1 MKITN
6 FQNVARTVGIL
17 AVASVLPFSAIARGD
32 EIKSVPKYA
41 GALTFAPDGT
51 LFVGDNISSEVFAYK
66 TGLDQP
72 EQIDP
77 KAPPLEVESIDNRI
91 ASVVHGKL
99 GTVEINGMAVHP
111 TSRLIYP
118 SVSRYSRGGVK
129 FTEIEALPVST
140 TKNIL
145 RVRPAEHA
153 VYTNK
158 TAHTT

>member
-1 MKITN
+1 MKIIN
-6 FQNVARTVGIL
+6 ILKVARAVGIL
-17 AVASVLPFSAIARGD
+17 AVAFALPFSAIAHGEGKKD
-32 EIKSVPKYA
+32 VPNYA

-51 LFVGDNISSEVFAYK
+51 LFVGDNISSAVFAYK

-111 TSRLIYP
+111 TSRLIYL
-118 SVSRYSRGGVK
+118 SVSRY
-129 FTEIEALPVST
+129 
-140 TKNIL
+140 
-145 RVRPAEHA
+145 
-153 VYTNK
+153 
-158 TAHTT
+158 